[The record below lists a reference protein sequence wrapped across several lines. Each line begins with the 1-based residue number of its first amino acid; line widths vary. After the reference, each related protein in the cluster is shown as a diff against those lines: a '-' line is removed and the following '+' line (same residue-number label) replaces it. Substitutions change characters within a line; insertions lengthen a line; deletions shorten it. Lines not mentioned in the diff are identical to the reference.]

1 MKKNVQAGYLLCGIA
16 LFVMLTACGDESKVE
31 GEVQQE
37 DIVIQEDSGSEAPV
51 TEAPVSETTESGA
64 PDETTAAD
72 ASAEPATEQ
81 NDEEQSLTEEKE
93 EYEMKDPVLL
103 YMGHASLRIVTG
115 EDKVIYIDPFA
126 GSGYD
131 MTADLILQTHDHFD
145 HKDMSK
151 ISSKSSDCVVIT
163 QKEALS
169 GGTHNSFDQGYVKV
183 EAVEAGYN
191 KNHDKK
197 NCVGYI
203 LTFTNGATLYV
214 SGDTSKTEQMP
225 DLAARNLDY
234 AFFCCDGV
242 FNMDAAEA
250 SECASLVGAKVSIPY
265 HTGSASETI
274 FDETNAARFTAPGAY
289 ILKPGEELVLKKGQ

>member
-1 MKKNVQAGYLLCGIA
+1 MKKNSLAGNLLCGAA
-16 LFVMLTACGDESKVE
+16 LSVMLAACGDESKAE

-51 TEAPVSETTESGA
+51 TETPVSETAESGD
-64 PDETTAAD
+64 PEETPAAD
-72 ASAEPATEQ
+72 AIADPAAEQ
-81 NDEEQSLTEEKE
+81 GNEEQSLTEEKE
-93 EYEMKDPVLL
+93 ESEMKDPVLL

-126 GSGYD
+126 GDAYD
-131 MTADLILQTHDHFD
+131 MTADMILQTHDHFD
-145 HKDMSK
+145 HKDLSK
-151 ISSKSSDCVVIT
+151 ISSRSSDCVVIT
-163 QKEALS
+163 QKEALK
-169 GGTHNSFDQGYVKV
+169 GGVHQSFDEGYVKV

-214 SGDTSKTEQMP
+214 SGDTSTTDQMP
-225 DLAARNLDY
+225 ELASRGLDY
-234 AFFCCDGV
+234 AFYCCDGV

-250 SECASLVGAKVSIPY
+250 TQCASLVGAKVNIPY

-274 FDETNAARFTAPGAY
+274 FDESNAARFDPAGAR

>member
-1 MKKNVQAGYLLCGIA
+1 MKKNSLAGYLLCGAA
-16 LFVMLTACGDESKVE
+16 LSVMLAACGDEVYTE
-31 GEVQQE
+31 EVGQDNVMIFDAPASEENVSGTQE
-37 DIVIQEDSGSEAPV
+37 QTVSEAP
-51 TEAPVSETTESGA
+51 EETS
-64 PDETTAAD
+64 
-72 ASAEPATEQ
+72 ATE
-81 NDEEQSLTEEKE
+81 NADIKAEESEETLTAEKE
-93 EYEMKDPVLL
+93 ETEMKDPVLL

-126 GSGYD
+126 GDAYD
-131 MTADLILQTHDHFD
+131 MTADMILQTHDHFD
-145 HKDMSK
+145 HKDLSK
-151 ISSKSSDCVVIT
+151 ISNRSSDCVVIT

-169 GGTHNSFDQGYVKV
+169 GGEHQSFDEGYVQV

-214 SGDTSKTEQMP
+214 SGDTSTTDQMP
-225 DLAARNLDY
+225 ELASRGLDY
-234 AFFCCDGV
+234 AFYCCDGV

-250 SECASLVGAKVSIPY
+250 TQCASLVGAKVNIPY
-265 HTGSASETI
+265 HTGSASDTI
-274 FDETNAARFTAPGAY
+274 FDESNAARFTAPGAY